1 MKRIP
6 IAAALMLGVFSGAF
20 AQTPAP
26 NDKAISQVNG
36 IFWTQQSVEH
46 RAASIAAY
54 NAATAALPGLLRGK
68 AWASLER
75 GAARGKRAAV
85 VLDIDETVLDNSAYN
100 AWTVRNNLEFAPKT
114 WAAWIALEAADEVPG
129 AAAFTRAAA
138 KLGVDVFY
146 VTNRDCAPSEDD
158 PCPALTHTQANMQR
172 LGFARAGDRDAFM
185 LKKQRP
191 EWSESDKTSR
201 REKIAETH
209 RIVMMFGDDMNDFL
223 PAANLQHLR
232 RGEPDAAAEAMLAKF
247 GKSLFMIPNPGYGS
261 WERGLAADPAG
272 RIPAL
277 KTPEAWKNGA

>member
-6 IAAALMLGVFSGAF
+6 IAATLMLGLISCAF
-20 AQTPAP
+20 AQNSAP

-36 IFWTQQSVEH
+36 VLWIQQSVEH

-54 NAATAALPGLLRGK
+54 NGATTALPTLARGSE
-68 AWASLER
+68 WASLEH
-75 GAARGKRAAV
+75 GAARSKRPAV
-85 VLDIDETVLDNSAYN
+85 VLDVDETVLDNSAYI

-114 WAAWIALEAADEVPG
+114 WAAWLALEAAGEVPG

-146 VTNRDCAPSEDD
+146 VTNRDCAPTDVD
-158 PCPALTHTQANMQR
+158 PCPALTHTQNNMIR
-172 LGFARAGDRDAFM
+172 LGFARANDRAAFM

-191 EWSESDKTSR
+191 EWNESDKTAR

-209 RIVMMFGDDMNDFL
+209 RIIMLVGDDMSDFL

-232 RGEPDAAAEAMLAKF
+232 RGEPDAAAEGMLEKF
-247 GKSLFMIPNPGYGS
+247 GKSLFLIPNPSYGS
-261 WERGLAADPAG
+261 WERNLAVDPAG

-277 KTPEAWKNGA
+277 QVPEAWKNGA